1 MGIAMSINL
10 DNFRIVEVSKD
21 KVGLYIKLD
30 VQLPDGD
37 CIIRWD
43 LDDFTYK
50 QIKEVVS
57 RKHFDSLAIN
67 YLYEIVPYV
76 STYQEKTKSQPYYR
90 GVIRCIQG
98 NRAARIEYPCSERF
112 AGNMEW
118 FRKEVKKVEDI
129 KHLVWENF
137 LN

>member
-1 MGIAMSINL
+1 MSINL
-10 DNFRIVEVSKD
+10 NNFRIVEVSKD
-21 KVGLYIKLD
+21 KVGRYIKLD

-37 CIIRWD
+37 RIIRWD
-43 LDDFTYK
+43 LDEFTYK

-57 RKHFDSLAIN
+57 KKHFDSLAIH

-76 STYQEKTKSQPYYR
+76 STYQEKPKSQPYFR

-98 NRAARIEYPCSERF
+98 NRAARIEFPCSERF

-129 KHLVWENF
+129 KHLIWENF
-137 LN
+137 HN

>member
-1 MGIAMSINL
+1 MSTNL
-10 DNFRIVEVSKD
+10 NNFRIVELSKD
-21 KVGLYIKLD
+21 KFGRYIKLN
-30 VQLPDGD
+30 VQFPEGD

-43 LDDFTYK
+43 LDEFTYK

-57 RKHFDSLAIN
+57 KKHFDSLAIH

-76 STYQEKTKSQPYYR
+76 STYQENPMSTPYYR

-98 NRAARIEYPCSERF
+98 NRAAKIEFPCSKRF

-137 LN
+137 LI

>member
-1 MGIAMSINL
+1 MLINL
-10 DNFRIVEVSKD
+10 SNFRIVEVSKD

-37 CIIRWD
+37 CIIRWE

-67 YLYEIVPYV
+67 YLFEIVPYV
-76 STYQEKTKSQPYYR
+76 STYQEKPKSQPYYK

-98 NRAARIEYPCSERF
+98 NRAARIEFPCSERF

-129 KHLVWENF
+129 KHLGWENF